1 MSRDILLADIDRD
14 PEQPRTHFDEA
25 ALQELA
31 DSMNATG
38 QAVPITVKPAGA
50 RYTIVQGERR
60 WRAAQLLG
68 WATIRAEVQDL
79 DAATA
84 MWRTLVE
91 NIQRAD
97 LTPIEE
103 AVAYQKLVDAGHT
116 QTEIARRIGKTQSY
130 VAQKLR
136 LLRLPAEVQQMLQPA
151 DATAAR
157 LTEGH
162 ARQILRLA
170 YPGYETDRYM
180 VQIAV
185 QALEHGWS
193 VRRLKLDID
202 LQQMTHDGYWL
213 LPIDDHWRFADL
225 VELEKTFAEDGATPD
240 GPRRM
245 QVMQKMGIIL
255 RWSEQ
260 IWNAG
265 APGLATAML
274 EEFPLTAVY
283 WWTRQCAEWDLKY
296 ASDVDLPAYL
306 RYAWAW
312 TAGPEAKERT
322 RAMLADL
329 SDADLDHQE
338 IVRAGIIGV
347 ILGIDRDF
355 ERIFAECVSQETP
368 IA

>member
-1 MSRDILLADIDRD
+1 
-14 PEQPRTHFDEA
+14 
-25 ALQELA
+25 
-31 DSMNATG
+31 
-38 QAVPITVKPAGA
+38 
-50 RYTIVQGERR
+50 
-60 WRAAQLLG
+60 
-68 WATIRAEVQDL
+68 
-79 DAATA
+79 

-116 QTEIARRIGKTQSY
+116 QTEIARHRQDTE
-130 VAQKLR
+130 LR
-136 LLRLPAEVQQMLQPA
+136 RTEA
-151 DATAAR
+151 ATAAPACR
-157 LTEGH
+157 GAADVAASRCDGRQAHRGH
-162 ARQILRLA
+162 ARQILRLGL
-170 YPGYETDRYM
+170 PGYETDRYM

-185 QALEHGWS
+185 RRWNMAGG

-274 EEFPLTAVY
+274 EEF
-283 WWTRQCAEWDLKY
+283 R
-296 ASDVDLPAYL
+296 
-306 RYAWAW
+306 
-312 TAGPEAKERT
+312 
-322 RAMLADL
+322 
-329 SDADLDHQE
+329 
-338 IVRAGIIGV
+338 
-347 ILGIDRDF
+347 
-355 ERIFAECVSQETP
+355 
-368 IA
+368 